1 MDLNKENMRKIR
13 ELIVF
18 TIVILIALWKFTL
31 VMDFVR
37 FIFNIIFFIF
47 SISIR
52 TIFYSCYNSFYFCF
66 LYSF

>member
-31 VMDFVR
+31 VMDFV
-37 FIFNIIFFIF
+37 
-47 SISIR
+47 
-52 TIFYSCYNSFYFCF
+52 
-66 LYSF
+66 